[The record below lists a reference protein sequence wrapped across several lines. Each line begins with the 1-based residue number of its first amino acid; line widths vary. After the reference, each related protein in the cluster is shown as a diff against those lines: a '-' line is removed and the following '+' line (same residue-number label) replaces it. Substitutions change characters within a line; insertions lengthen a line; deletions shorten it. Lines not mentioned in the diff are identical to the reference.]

1 MKVAILVLGILGS
14 LMAFSIAGCVGVCAG
29 CMGGCGVTMDAMG
42 THSIGMI
49 EEDGTELTEA
59 EVAETVNDIE
69 GATMLVGSVA
79 LTLGIQGLLGL
90 IGCIMAFVSLGN
102 GSKSVVGGVL
112 LFIAVIV
119 SVWAIIAFPPS
130 GLATVLHLIAAIMAV
145 IAPFTMAAEE

>member
-1 MKVAILVLGILGS
+1 MRVAILVFGILGS

>member
-1 MKVAILVLGILGS
+1 MRVAILVLGILGS

>member
-1 MKVAILVLGILGS
+1 MTVAILVLGILGS

>member
-1 MKVAILVLGILGS
+1 MRVAILVLGILGS

-145 IAPFTMAAEE
+145 IAPFAMAAEE

>member
-1 MKVAILVLGILGS
+1 
-14 LMAFSIAGCVGVCAG
+14 MAFSIAGCVGVCAG

-90 IGCIMAFVSLGN
+90 LGCIMAFVSLGN

>member
-1 MKVAILVLGILGS
+1 MTVAILVLGILGS

-90 IGCIMAFVSLGN
+90 LGCIMAFVSLGN
-102 GSKSVVGGVL
+102 GSKSIVGGVL

>member
-1 MKVAILVLGILGS
+1 MRVAILVLGILGS

-145 IAPFTMAAEE
+145 IAPFTMATEE

>member
-1 MKVAILVLGILGS
+1 MRIAILVLGILGS

-29 CMGGCGVTMDAMG
+29 CMGGCGVTMEAVG
-42 THSIGMI
+42 EHSVGMI

-79 LTLGIQGLLGL
+79 LSVGIQGLLGL
-90 IGCIMAFVSLGN
+90 IGCIMAFVSLGK

-130 GLATVLHLIAAIMAV
+130 GLATVLHLIAAIMAI
-145 IAPFTMAAEE
+145 IAPFTMAGGE

>member
-1 MKVAILVLGILGS
+1 
-14 LMAFSIAGCVGVCAG
+14 MAFSIAGCVGVCAG

-102 GSKSVVGGVL
+102 GSKSVVGGIL

-119 SVWAIIAFPPS
+119 SVWGIIAFPPS
-130 GLATVLHLIAAIMAV
+130 GLATVLHLIAAIMAL

>member
-1 MKVAILVLGILGS
+1 
-14 LMAFSIAGCVGVCAG
+14 MAFSIAGCVGVCAG

-145 IAPFTMAAEE
+145 IAPFTMATEE

>member
-1 MKVAILVLGILGS
+1 MRVAILVLGILGS

-42 THSIGMI
+42 THFIGMI

>member
-1 MKVAILVLGILGS
+1 MRVAILVLRILGS
-14 LMAFSIAGCVGVCAG
+14 LMAFSIAGCVAVCAG

>member
-1 MKVAILVLGILGS
+1 MRIAILVLGILGS

-29 CMGGCGVTMDAMG
+29 CMGGCGVTMEAVG
-42 THSIGMI
+42 EHSVGMI

-79 LTLGIQGLLGL
+79 LSVGIQGLLGL
-90 IGCIMAFVSLGN
+90 IGCIMTFVSLGK

-130 GLATVLHLIAAIMAV
+130 GLATVLHLIAAIMAI
-145 IAPFTMAAEE
+145 IAPFTMAGGE

>member
-1 MKVAILVLGILGS
+1 MRVAILVLGILGS

-130 GLATVLHLIAAIMAV
+130 GLATVLHLIAAIKAV